1 MTESDIESYLRD
13 KIRAMG
19 GKCWK
24 FVSPGT
30 GGVPD
35 RIVLLPNGKMFFV
48 ELKAPGKKLRPLQRK
63 RKEELQALGFSVYVF
78 DSKDEVDLLEVMLK

>member
-24 FVSPGT
+24 FISPGT

-35 RIVLLPNGKMFFV
+35 RIVLLPNGRMFFV
-48 ELKAPGKKLRPLQRK
+48 ELKAPGKTLRPLQRK

-78 DSKDEVDLLEVMLK
+78 DSKDEVDLLEVMLR